1 MAYTAENWPITAALL
16 QFPGTDA
23 TGTEINDAEAS
34 AWAEVLTEVKEAGF
48 TNADLTDSWVRPG
61 DLSPARLAEFKQ
73 TADNVGIGI
82 PVISAIRRSV
92 IEEGNWEANL
102 AYSHRTI
109 DAAAELGC
117 EVVSFGLHQAITASS
132 RSSSGSG
139 PSKATRT
146 RGDKE
151 TWDKAVTRLRELG
164 RHAAEVGVLLSLEMY
179 EDTYLGTADSSVQL
193 VQDIGL
199 ANVGLN
205 PDIGNLIRLH
215 RPIEDW
221 REMVAKTLP
230 YSNYWHMKN
239 YIRDEDVARDTYVAM
254 PAPMESGLINYRE
267 AFKVAL
273 SVGFQGILC
282 TEHYGGDGLSVTA
295 SNQDYLR
302 RQVLPKTDGYALG
315 QSQVAQGRQQPA
327 AAALA
332 SVLSPHGAA
341 ARPIW
346 GAGRTTGGQI
356 PLSSTS
362 PTRIR

>member
-16 QFPGTDA
+16 QFPGTDS
-23 TGTEINDAEAS
+23 TGRDINDADAS
-34 AWAEVLTEVKEAGF
+34 VWAEVLQEVKEAGF
-48 TNADLTDSWVRPG
+48 ANADLTDSWVRPG
-61 DLSPARLAEFKQ
+61 DLSKDRLAEFKQ
-73 TADNVGIGI
+73 TAEHVGIGT

-92 IEEGNWEANL
+92 IHTTDWADNL

-117 EVVSFGLHQAITASS
+117 EVVSIGLHQAITPEQQKQLWFWTVE
-132 RSSSGSG
+132 GYKD
-139 PSKATRT
+139 PV
-146 RGDKE
+146 GDKE
-151 TWDKAVTRLRELG
+151 AWGNAVSRIRDLG
-164 RHAAEVGVLLSLEMY
+164 KHAADAGILLSLEMY
-179 EDTYLGTADSSVQL
+179 EDTYLGTSDSSVQL

-199 ANVGLN
+199 DNVGLN
-205 PDIGNLIRLH
+205 PDLGNLIRLH

-239 YIRDEDVARDTYVAM
+239 YIRDEDVARDSYITM

-295 SNQDYLR
+295 SNQEYLR
-302 RQVLPKTDGYALG
+302 RHVLPKSAGYELG
-315 QSQVAQGRQQPA
+315 KSEVAQGRQQPA
-327 AAALA
+327 AALA
-332 SVLSPHGAA
+332 GAA
-341 ARPIW
+341 K
-346 GAGRTTGGQI
+346 
-356 PLSSTS
+356 
-362 PTRIR
+362 

>member
-23 TGTEINDAEAS
+23 KGQHINDADVS
-34 AWAEVLTEVKEAGF
+34 VWAEVLQEVKDAGF
-48 TNADLTDSWVRPG
+48 ANADLTDSWVRPG
-61 DLSPARLAEFKQ
+61 DLSKARLAEFKQ
-73 TADNVGIGI
+73 TADHVGIGI

-92 IEEGNWEANL
+92 IHTRDWADNL

-117 EVVSFGLHQAITASS
+117 EVVSFGLHQAITAEQQKQLWFWTVE
-132 RSSSGSG
+132 GYKD
-139 PSKATRT
+139 PV
-146 RGDKE
+146 GDKE
-151 TWDKAVTRLRELG
+151 AWGNAVARLRELG
-164 RHAAEVGVLLSLEMY
+164 EHAAAVGVLLSLEMY
-179 EDTYLGTADSSVQL
+179 EDTFLGTADSSVQL

-199 ANVGLN
+199 DNVGLN
-205 PDIGNLIRLH
+205 PDLGNLIRLH

-239 YIRDEDVARDTYVAM
+239 YIRDEDVARDSYITM

-267 AFKVAL
+267 AFKLAL

-295 SNQDYLR
+295 SNQEYLR
-302 RQVLPKTDGYALG
+302 RQVLPKTENYALG
-315 QSQVAQGRQQPA
+315 QSQVAQGRQQPSGRSQ
-327 AAALA
+327 LA
-332 SVLSPHGAA
+332 GAHQPA
-341 ARPIW
+341 SQL
-346 GAGRTTGGQI
+346 AGV
-356 PLSSTS
+356 
-362 PTRIR
+362 

>member
-23 TGTEINDAEAS
+23 TGQQVNDADPSVWAS
-34 AWAEVLTEVKEAGF
+34 VLQEVKDAGF
-48 TNADLTDSWVRPG
+48 ANADLTDSWVRPG
-61 DLSPARLAEFKQ
+61 DLSRERLSEFKQ
-73 TADNVGIGI
+73 TADEVGIGV

-92 IEEGNWEANL
+92 IHATDWADNL

-117 EVVSFGLHQAITASS
+117 EVVSFGLHQAITPEQQKQLWFWTVE
-132 RSSSGSG
+132 GYKD
-139 PSKATRT
+139 PV
-146 RGDKE
+146 GDKE
-151 TWDKAVTRLRELG
+151 AWGNAVSRIRELG
-164 RHAAEVGVLLSLEMY
+164 RHAAEAGILVSLEMY

-199 ANVGLN
+199 DNVGLN
-205 PDIGNLIRLH
+205 PDLGNLIRLH

-239 YIRDEDVARDTYVAM
+239 YIRDEDVARDSYITM

-267 AFKVAL
+267 AFKFAL

-295 SNQDYLR
+295 SNQEYLR
-302 RQVLPKTDGYALG
+302 RHVLPKTEGYPLG

-327 AAALA
+327 TEF
-332 SVLSPHGAA
+332 
-341 ARPIW
+341 
-346 GAGRTTGGQI
+346 AGV
-356 PLSSTS
+356 
-362 PTRIR
+362 

>member
-1 MAYTAENWPITAALL
+1 MSYTADNWPITAALL
-16 QFPGTDA
+16 QFPSTDA
-23 TGTEINDAEAS
+23 AGVHVNDADAS
-34 AWAEVLTEVKEAGF
+34 VWTEVLTEVKEAGF
-48 TNADLTDSWVRPG
+48 ANADLTDSWVRPG
-61 DLSPARLAEFKQ
+61 DLGKERLAEFKQ
-73 TADNVGIGI
+73 TAEEVGIGI

-92 IEEGNWEANL
+92 IEESSWEANL

-117 EVVSFGLHQAITASS
+117 EVVSFGLHQAITPEQQKQLWFWAVE
-132 RSSSGSG
+132 GYKD
-139 PSKATRT
+139 PV
-146 RGDKE
+146 GDKE
-151 TWDKAVTRLRELG
+151 AWNNAVSRLRGLG

-205 PDIGNLIRLH
+205 PDLGNLIRLH

-239 YIRDEDVARDTYVAM
+239 YIRDEDVARDVYVTM

-267 AFKVAL
+267 AFKLAL

-302 RQVLPKTDGYALG
+302 RHVLPKTDGYALG
-315 QSQVAQGRQQPA
+315 RSQVAQGRQQPSTPE
-327 AAALA
+327 LT
-332 SVLSPHGAA
+332 SV
-341 ARPIW
+341 
-346 GAGRTTGGQI
+346 
-356 PLSSTS
+356 
-362 PTRIR
+362 

>member
-16 QFPGTDA
+16 QFPGTDS
-23 TGTEINDAEAS
+23 TGRDINDADAS
-34 AWAEVLTEVKEAGF
+34 VWAEVLQEVKEAGF
-48 TNADLTDSWVRPG
+48 ANADLTDSWVRPG
-61 DLSPARLAEFKQ
+61 DLSKDRLAEFKQ
-73 TADNVGIGI
+73 TADHVGIGM

-92 IEEGNWEANL
+92 IHATDWADNL

-117 EVVSFGLHQAITASS
+117 EVVSIGLHQAITAEQQKQLWFWTVE
-132 RSSSGSG
+132 GYKD
-139 PSKATRT
+139 PV
-146 RGDKE
+146 GDKE
-151 TWDKAVTRLRELG
+151 AWGNAVSRIRELG
-164 RHAAEVGVLLSLEMY
+164 KHAAEAGILLSLEMY
-179 EDTYLGTADSSVQL
+179 EDTYLGTSDSSVQL

-199 ANVGLN
+199 DNVGLN
-205 PDIGNLIRLH
+205 PDLGNLIRLH

-239 YIRDEDVARDTYVAM
+239 YIRDEDVARDSYITM

-295 SNQDYLR
+295 SNQEYLR
-302 RQVLPKTDGYALG
+302 RHVLPKSHGYALG
-315 QSQVAQGRQQPA
+315 TSQVAQGRQQPA
-327 AAALA
+327 AALA
-332 SVLSPHGAA
+332 GAA
-341 ARPIW
+341 K
-346 GAGRTTGGQI
+346 
-356 PLSSTS
+356 
-362 PTRIR
+362 

>member
-23 TGTEINDAEAS
+23 AGQHINDADSSVWAS
-34 AWAEVLTEVKEAGF
+34 VLQEVKEAGF
-48 TNADLTDSWVRPG
+48 VNADLTDSWVRPG
-61 DLSPARLAEFKQ
+61 DLSKERLAEFKQ
-73 TADNVGIGI
+73 TADQVGIGV

-92 IEEGNWEANL
+92 IHATDWADNL

-117 EVVSFGLHQAITASS
+117 EVVSFGLHQAITPEQQKQLWFWTVE
-132 RSSSGSG
+132 GYKD
-139 PSKATRT
+139 PV
-146 RGDKE
+146 GDKE
-151 TWDKAVTRLRELG
+151 AWGNAVSRIRELG
-164 RHAAEVGVLLSLEMY
+164 KHAAEAGILVSLEMY

-199 ANVGLN
+199 DNVGLN
-205 PDIGNLIRLH
+205 PDLGNLIRLH

-239 YIRDEDVARDTYVAM
+239 YIRDEDVARDSYITM

-267 AFKVAL
+267 AFKLAL

-295 SNQDYLR
+295 SNQEYLR
-302 RQVLPKTDGYALG
+302 RHVLPKTEGYELG
-315 QSQVAQGRQQPA
+315 KSQVAQGRQVPA
-327 AAALA
+327 TELA
-332 SVLSPHGAA
+332 GV
-341 ARPIW
+341 
-346 GAGRTTGGQI
+346 
-356 PLSSTS
+356 
-362 PTRIR
+362 

>member
-23 TGTEINDAEAS
+23 KGHHINDADAS
-34 AWAEVLTEVKEAGF
+34 AWADVLQEVKDAGF
-48 TNADLTDSWVRPG
+48 ANADLTDSWVRPG
-61 DLSPARLAEFKQ
+61 DLGKERLAEFKHA
-73 TADNVGIGI
+73 ADHVGIGI

-92 IEEGNWEANL
+92 IHTRDWADNL

-117 EVVSFGLHQAITASS
+117 EVVSFGLHQAITAEQQKQLWFWTVE
-132 RSSSGSG
+132 GYKD
-139 PSKATRT
+139 PV
-146 RGDKE
+146 GDKE
-151 TWDKAVTRLRELG
+151 AWGNAVARLRELG
-164 RHAAEVGVLLSLEMY
+164 EHAAEVGILLSLEMY
-179 EDTYLGTADSSVQL
+179 EDTFLGTADSSVQL

-199 ANVGLN
+199 DNVGLN
-205 PDIGNLIRLH
+205 PDLGNLIRLH

-239 YIRDEDVARDTYVAM
+239 YIRDEDVARDSYITM

-267 AFKVAL
+267 AFKIAL

-295 SNQDYLR
+295 SNQEYLR
-302 RQVLPKTDGYALG
+302 RHVLPKTENYVLG
-315 QSQVAQGRQQPA
+315 QSQVAQGRQH
-327 AAALA
+327 A
-332 SVLSPHGAA
+332 S
-341 ARPIW
+341 
-346 GAGRTTGGQI
+346 GRTAPAGLNPSATQLAGV
-356 PLSSTS
+356 
-362 PTRIR
+362 

>member
-16 QFPGTDA
+16 QFPGTDS
-23 TGTEINDAEAS
+23 TGRDINDADAS
-34 AWAEVLTEVKEAGF
+34 VWAEVLQEVKEAGF
-48 TNADLTDSWVRPG
+48 ANADLTDSWVRPG
-61 DLSPARLAEFKQ
+61 NLSTDRLAEFKQ
-73 TADNVGIGI
+73 TADHVGIGM

-92 IEEGNWEANL
+92 IHSTDWADNL

-117 EVVSFGLHQAITASS
+117 EVVSIGLHQAITAEQQKQLWFWTVE
-132 RSSSGSG
+132 GYKD
-139 PSKATRT
+139 PV
-146 RGDKE
+146 GDKE
-151 TWDKAVTRLRELG
+151 AWGNAVSRIRELG
-164 RHAAEVGVLLSLEMY
+164 KHAAEAGILLSLEMY
-179 EDTYLGTADSSVQL
+179 EDTYLGTSDSSVQL

-199 ANVGLN
+199 DNVGLN
-205 PDIGNLIRLH
+205 PDLGNLIRLH

-239 YIRDEDVARDTYVAM
+239 YIRDEDVARDSYITM

-302 RQVLPKTDGYALG
+302 RHVLPKSDGYALG
-315 QSQVAQGRQQPA
+315 TSQVAQGRQQPV
-327 AAALA
+327 AALA
-332 SVLSPHGAA
+332 GAA
-341 ARPIW
+341 K
-346 GAGRTTGGQI
+346 
-356 PLSSTS
+356 
-362 PTRIR
+362 

>member
-1 MAYTAENWPITAALL
+1 VAYTANNWPITAALL
-16 QFPGTDA
+16 QFPATDA
-23 TGTEINDAEAS
+23 SGVHVNQADAS
-34 AWAEVLTEVKEAGF
+34 VWAGVLAEVKEAGF
-48 TNADLTDSWVRPG
+48 ANADLTDSWVRPG
-61 DLSPARLAEFKQ
+61 DLGKERLAEFKQ
-73 TADNVGIGI
+73 VAANVGIGI

-117 EVVSFGLHQAITASS
+117 EVVSFGLHQAITPEQQ
-132 RSSSGSG
+132 RQLWFWTVEGYKD
-139 PSKATRT
+139 PT
-146 RGDKE
+146 GDKE
-151 TWDKAVTRLRELG
+151 AWNNAVTRLRELG

-199 ANVGLN
+199 SNVGLN
-205 PDIGNLIRLH
+205 PDLGNLIRLH

-239 YIRDEDVARDTYVAM
+239 YIRDEDVARDVYVTM

-267 AFKVAL
+267 AFKLAL

-295 SNQDYLR
+295 SNQEYLR

-315 QSQVAQGRQQPA
+315 KSQVAQGRQQPTA
-327 AAALA
+327 AELT
-332 SVLSPHGAA
+332 SV
-341 ARPIW
+341 
-346 GAGRTTGGQI
+346 
-356 PLSSTS
+356 
-362 PTRIR
+362 

>member
-23 TGTEINDAEAS
+23 SGLQVNDADVS
-34 AWAEVLTEVKEAGF
+34 VWADVLQEVKDAGF
-48 TNADLTDSWVRPG
+48 ANADLTDSWVRPG
-61 DLSPARLAEFKQ
+61 DLSKERLAEFKQ
-73 TADNVGIGI
+73 TADEVGIGV

-92 IEEGNWEANL
+92 IHETEWAENL

-117 EVVSFGLHQAITASS
+117 EVVSFGLHQAITPEQQKQLWFWTVE
-132 RSSSGSG
+132 GYKD
-139 PSKATRT
+139 PV
-146 RGDKE
+146 GDKE
-151 TWDKAVTRLRELG
+151 AWNNAVSRIRELG
-164 RHAAEVGVLLSLEMY
+164 EHAAEAGILVSLEMY
-179 EDTYLGTADSSVQL
+179 EDTFLGTGDSSVQL

-199 ANVGLN
+199 DNVGLN
-205 PDIGNLIRLH
+205 PDLGNLIRLH

-221 REMVAKTLP
+221 RELVHKTLP

-239 YIRDEDVARDTYVAM
+239 YVRDEDVARDSYITM

-267 AFKVAL
+267 AFKFAL

-302 RQVLPKTDGYALG
+302 RHVLPKKDSYALG
-315 QSQVAQGRQQPA
+315 QSKVAQGRQPA
-327 AAALA
+327 
-332 SVLSPHGAA
+332 STQF
-341 ARPIW
+341 
-346 GAGRTTGGQI
+346 AGV
-356 PLSSTS
+356 
-362 PTRIR
+362 

>member
-23 TGTEINDAEAS
+23 KGLQVNDADAS
-34 AWAEVLTEVKEAGF
+34 VWASVLQEVKDAGF
-48 TNADLTDSWVRPG
+48 ANADLTDSWVRPG
-61 DLSPARLAEFKQ
+61 DLSKDRLAEFKQ
-73 TADNVGIGI
+73 TADEVGIGV

-92 IEEGNWEANL
+92 IHATDWADNL

-117 EVVSFGLHQAITASS
+117 EVVSFGLHQAITPEQQKQLWFWTVE
-132 RSSSGSG
+132 GYKD
-139 PSKATRT
+139 PV
-146 RGDKE
+146 GDKE
-151 TWDKAVTRLRELG
+151 AWSNAVSRLRELG
-164 RHAAEVGVLLSLEMY
+164 KHAAEAGVLISLEMY

-199 ANVGLN
+199 DNVGLN
-205 PDIGNLIRLH
+205 PDLGNLIRLH

-239 YIRDEDVARDTYVAM
+239 YLRDEDVARDSYITM

-267 AFKVAL
+267 AFKFAL

-295 SNQDYLR
+295 SNQEYLR
-302 RQVLPKTDGYALG
+302 RHVLPKTAGYELG
-315 QSQVAQGRQQPA
+315 KSQVAQGRQVPA
-327 AAALA
+327 TQLA
-332 SVLSPHGAA
+332 GV
-341 ARPIW
+341 
-346 GAGRTTGGQI
+346 
-356 PLSSTS
+356 
-362 PTRIR
+362 